1 MTPRTPAPCHH
12 ELRPGTKV
20 CLHCRRAEREA
31 TAARHRAI
39 LTRIAVIAGLIAG
52 CGYAGVRGFDAWKER
67 GAAGLTGLIASPASL
82 EAAPIPTTLTG
93 MSLAGPMGA
102 PAPALPVIDSTAP
115 TAVDSTLVTIADSTA
130 APPVVAPA
138 ESIAPAAPPP
148 APVVPA
154 PVVVP
159 PLQPIVAQG
168 RTELRNGIYALRS
181 GDTVTV
187 HFDTPEARTRRAEKF
202 EQIVRATLPDVHGAV
217 ADSILATIAT
227 GNLLGPN
234 ERVID
239 ESTRPIALRGRDGQ
253 TLSLRPQTRPGRDGP
268 LVIAYQVIP
277 AR

>member
-1 MTPRTPAPCHH
+1 MTQRTPVPCHH

-39 LTRIAVIAGLIAG
+39 FTRIAVTAALLAG

-67 GAAGLTGLIASPASL
+67 GASSLTRLIASPASL
-82 EAAPIPTTLTG
+82 EAAPVPATLTG
-93 MSLAGPMGA
+93 MSLATPMA
-102 PAPALPVIDSTAP
+102 VPASALPV
-115 TAVDSTLVTIADSTA
+115 ADSGASMVVADSAPGTA
-130 APPVVAPA
+130 TPDTTALPPVVAPA
-138 ESIAPAAPPP
+138 ESIAPVTPPP
-148 APVVPA
+148 API
-154 PVVVP
+154 VP

-187 HFDTPEARTRRAEKF
+187 HFDTPEARTRRPEKF
-202 EQIVRATLPDVHGAV
+202 EQIVRATLPEVHGAA

-234 ERVID
+234 QHVID

-253 TLSLRPQTRPGRDGP
+253 SLSLRPQTRQGRDGP

>member
-39 LTRIAVIAGLIAG
+39 FTRIAVIAALIAG

-67 GAAGLTGLIASPASL
+67 GAAGLTGLLASPASL

-93 MSLAGPMGA
+93 MSLAVPMVGPA
-102 PAPALPVIDSTAP
+102 PAPLVVDSTAP
-115 TAVDSTLVTIADSTA
+115 TAIADSTLA
-130 APPVVAPA
+130 PVADSTAVPPVLAPA
-138 ESIAPAAPPP
+138 ESIAPAPPP

-187 HFDTPEARTRRAEKF
+187 HFDTPEARTRRPEKF
-202 EQIVRATLPDVHGAV
+202 EQIVRATLPDVHGAA

>member
-1 MTPRTPAPCHH
+1 MTPRTPVPCHH

-39 LTRIAVIAGLIAG
+39 FTRVAVTAALIAG
-52 CGYAGVRGFDAWKER
+52 CGYASVRGFDAWKER
-67 GAAGLTGLIASPASL
+67 GAASLTRLIASPASL
-82 EAAPIPTTLTG
+82 EAAPVPTTLTG
-93 MSLAGPMGA
+93 MSLAA
-102 PAPALPVIDSTAP
+102 PIVAAPPAMPVIDSTAP
-115 TAVDSTLVTIADSTA
+115 ATVGDSAIVTTTDSTT

-148 APVVPA
+148 AP
-154 PVVVP
+154 VVP

-187 HFDTPEARTRRAEKF
+187 HFDTPEARTRRPEKF
-202 EQIVRATLPDVHGAV
+202 EQIVRATLPEVHGAV

-234 ERVID
+234 ELVID

-253 TLSLRPQTRPGRDGP
+253 SLSLRPQTRPGRDGP